1 MIESDFLSL
10 PDLHVKGH
18 ASLVWV
24 DLNEPQK
31 VYRKQLEFIQLEAS
45 KLTVCELVE
54 LFGCVTGG
62 FLNAIAMEEVVS
74 AVDPTLGTGRK
85 QQRQG
90 LIAPLKRISRC
101 LLSLCQQPRF
111 LFAELGIAAVFLYC
125 GRSRSRAACS
135 L

>member
-1 MIESDFLSL
+1 MHI
-10 PDLHVKGH
+10 KGH
-18 ASLVWV
+18 ASLAWV
-24 DLNEPQK
+24 DLDEHQK
-31 VYRKQLEFIQLEAS
+31 VSRKKLEFIQLQAS
-45 KLTVCELVE
+45 KLAVCELVE
-54 LFGCVTGG
+54 LLGLVTGG

-90 LIAPLKRISRC
+90 LIAPHKRISRC

-125 GRSRSRAACS
+125 GRSRSRAACR